1 MKALKS
7 YEIRQKWLDFW
18 KSKGHDII
26 ESASLIPHNDPT
38 LLWINAGV
46 APLKKYFDG
55 REVPTNKRMAN
66 AQKSIRTNDIENVG
80 KTARHHTFFE
90 MLGNFSIGD
99 YFRYEVLGWAC
110 EVLFDE
116 KWFGL
121 DKDKVYMTYYPDDHE
136 TYNRWIELGIK
147 KDHLIPCKGNFWE
160 IGEGPCGPDT
170 EFFFDRGIEYDP
182 LHLGIKLIE
191 DEIEN
196 DRYIEIWNIVFSQFN
211 SKPGVPR
218 SQYKELPSKNI
229 DTGMGL
235 ERVACIMQGAKT
247 NYETDLF
254 MPIIEA
260 TSKMTGVKYDGQMA
274 FKVIADHVRSVVFA
288 LSDGATFSN
297 EGRGYVLRRLL
308 RRAIRYGR
316 LLGMKKPFLYELVSV
331 CVDNMKVFYP
341 YLLEKEA
348 LVIKQVKLEE
358 EKFLTT
364 IETGEKKL
372 NEYIQKNADKKVVSK
387 DVAFLLYDTFGY
399 PIELTE
405 EAASEA
411 GFSVDTEGFKECLN
425 EQRRKAREA
434 RVSLQSM
441 NTQNEDILAYKDDYT
456 FVGYK
461 DLESEGKVL
470 AIFKDGKRVN
480 KANGEVI
487 IALDKSS
494 FYACSGGQNG
504 DMGEIVKDGKAYPVS
519 DTLKLANGQAGLVL
533 DMGEDNI
540 TVGDHIRSEVD
551 SEFRFSTAK
560 NHSATHL
567 LNEALRKV
575 VGSHIYQQGSS
586 VANDAL
592 HFDFNNYEPLT
603 NEQILAVEKL
613 VNEKIS
619 ESLDVNTYELPI
631 DEAKKLGVQAVF
643 GEKYGKIVRVVDMG
657 FSKELCGGTHVA
669 NTSSINKFA
678 ILGVVTKGSGVFR
691 CEATTDDNILP
702 KLKEAV
708 TNLENEINNTI
719 EKINGLCAKAK
730 ENNISLDYKGFKISE
745 IVPSYKTVIN
755 RRYELE
761 QVKEIAKE
769 LEKELNRKLASANMI
784 SMDEFLDKFE
794 NINNANV
801 LIKKIE
807 GNDVASIKD
816 LADRLADKVDNS
828 LILFALVSDKV
839 VFICKNKVANLN
851 AGAIVKMAAIK
862 TSGNGGGRR
871 DFAQAGGKDI
881 TKVDEALSEVKKYL
895 EENSK

>member
-1 MKALKS
+1 MKSLKS
-7 YEIRQKWLDFW
+7 YEIRQRWLDFW
-18 KSKGHDII
+18 ASKGHEII

-99 YFRYEVLGWAC
+99 YFRYEVIGWAA
-110 EVLFDE
+110 EVLFED

-121 DKDKVYMTYYPDDHE
+121 DKDKLYMTYYPDDKE
-136 TYNRWIELGIK
+136 TYNRWIEVGVSP
-147 KDHLIPCKGNFWE
+147 DHLIPCEGNFWE

-170 EFFFDRGIEYDP
+170 EIFFDRGTEYDP
-182 LHLGIKLIE
+182 ENIGPKMIAE
-191 DEIEN
+191 EIEN

-218 SQYKELPSKNI
+218 SEYKELPSKNI

-260 TSKMTGVKYDGQMA
+260 TSQMTGVKYDGQMA

-331 CVDNMKVFYP
+331 CVNNMKVFYP

-372 NEYIQKNADKKVVSK
+372 NEFIQKNEGAKVVSK
-387 DVAFLLYDTFGY
+387 EVAFLLYDTFGY

-411 GFSVDTEGFKECLN
+411 GFSVDIEGFKDCLN

-434 RVSLQSM
+434 RVSEQSM
-441 NTQNEDILAYKDDYT
+441 NTQNEDILAYKDPYKFIGYT
-456 FVGYK
+456 
-461 DLESEGKVL
+461 DLDADSTVL
-470 AIFKDGKRVN
+470 AIFKDGKRVK
-480 KANGEVI
+480 KAQGEAI
-487 IALDKSS
+487 IALDKSG

-504 DMGEIVKDGKAYPVS
+504 DMGDIIIDGKSYPVS
-519 DTLKLANGQAGLVL
+519 DTLKLANGQAGLVVDL
-533 DMGEDNI
+533 GSDEISEGEK
-540 TVGDHIRSEVD
+540 VRSEVD
-551 SEFRFSTAK
+551 PEFRFSTAK

-567 LNEALRKV
+567 LNEALRQI

-586 VANDAL
+586 VASDAL
-592 HFDFNNYEPLT
+592 HFDFNNYEALT
-603 NEQILAVEKL
+603 NDQILAVEKL
-613 VNEKIS
+613 VNEKIK
-619 ESLDVNTYELPI
+619 EGLEVKTFELPI
-631 DEAKKLGVQAVF
+631 EEAKKLGVQAVF
-643 GEKYGKIVRVVDMG
+643 GEKYGKVVRVVDMG

-669 NTSSINKFA
+669 NTSNINKFA
-678 ILGVVTKGSGVFR
+678 ILSVATKGSGVFR
-691 CEATTDDNILP
+691 CEATTDEFILP
-702 KLKEAV
+702 KMKEAV
-708 TNLENEINNTI
+708 ANLDNEINNTI
-719 EKINGLCAKAK
+719 EKINGLLLKAK
-730 ENNISLDYKGFKISE
+730 ENNISLNYNGFKVSE
-745 IVPSYKTVIN
+745 VLPSYQTIIN
-755 RRYELE
+755 RRAELD
-761 QVKEIAKE
+761 QIKEIAKE

-784 SMDEFLDKFE
+784 SMDSFLDKFVK
-794 NINNANV
+794 IKDVNV
-801 LIKKIE
+801 LLEKIE
-807 GNDVASIKD
+807 ATDVASIKD
-816 LADRLADKVDNS
+816 LADRLADKIDNS
-828 LILFALVSDKV
+828 LILFSLVSDKV
-839 VFICKNKVANLN
+839 VFICKSKVAKLN
-851 AGAIVKMAAIK
+851 AGAIVKMAAIV
-862 TSGNGGGRR
+862 TSGNGGGRP
-871 DFAQAGGKDI
+871 DFAQAGGKDV
-881 TKVDEALSEVKKYL
+881 TKVEEAMATVKAYL
-895 EENSK
+895 EENC

>member
-1 MKALKS
+1 MLSLKS
-7 YEIRQKWLDFW
+7 YEIRQRWLDFW
-18 KSKGHDII
+18 ASKGHEII

-55 REVPTNKRMAN
+55 REVPANKRMAN

-110 EVLFDE
+110 EVLFDD

-121 DKDKVYMTYYPDDHE
+121 DKDKVYMTYYPDDHD
-136 TYNRWIELGIK
+136 TYNRWIELGVK
-147 KDHLIPCKGNFWE
+147 PDHLVPCEGNFWE

-170 EFFFDRGIEYDP
+170 ELFFDRGEEYDP
-182 LHLGIKLIE
+182 NHLGVRMIK

-211 SKPGVPR
+211 SKVGVPR

-260 TSKMTGVKYDGQMA
+260 TSKMTGVEYTGQMA

-316 LLGMKKPFLYELVSV
+316 ILGMKKPFLYELVDV
-331 CVDNMKVFYP
+331 CVNNMKIFYP

-372 NEYIQKNADKKVVSK
+372 AEYIAKNPTSKVVNK
-387 DVAFLLYDTFGY
+387 ETAFLLYDTFGF

-411 GFSVDTEGFKECLN
+411 GFSVDLEGFKEALA
-425 EQRRKAREA
+425 EQKRKARESRNA
-434 RVSLQSM
+434 TQSM
-441 NTQNEDILAYKDDYT
+441 NVQNEDILAYKDEYE

-461 DLESEGKVL
+461 ELDNDATVK
-470 AIFKDGKRVN
+470 AIFKDGKRVE
-480 KANGEVI
+480 KASGEIVVSV
-487 IALDKSS
+487 DKAS

-504 DMGEIVKDGKAYPVS
+504 DTGLLIIDGKSYEVT
-519 DTLKLANGQAGLVL
+519 DTIKLANGQAGLLVS
-533 DMGEDNI
+533 MGTD
-540 TVGDHIRSEVD
+540 TLSVGDKVRCEVD
-551 SEFRFSTAK
+551 EEYRFNTAK

-586 VANDAL
+586 VTNDAL

-603 NEQILAVEKL
+603 NEQILEVEKL
-613 VNEKIS
+613 VNKEI
-619 ESLDVNTYELPI
+619 EASLPVNIYELPI
-631 DEAKKLGVQAVF
+631 EEAKKLGVQAVF
-643 GEKYGKIVRVVDMG
+643 GEKYGKVVRVVDMD
-657 FSKELCGGTHVA
+657 FSKELCGGTHVT
-669 NTSSINKFA
+669 NTSDINKFA
-678 ILGVVTKGSGVFR
+678 ILGVVTKGSGVYR
-691 CEATTDDNILP
+691 CEATTDTFIIS
-702 KLKEAV
+702 KMKQTVA
-708 TNLENEINNTI
+708 NLENDILNTI
-719 EKINGLCAKAK
+719 EKIKGILATAKA
-730 ENNISLDYKGFKISE
+730 NNISLDYQEFKLSE
-745 IVPSYKTVIN
+745 ILPSYATIIN
-755 RRYELE
+755 RRRELE
-761 QVKEIAKE
+761 EIKEIAKD
-769 LEKELNRKLASANMI
+769 LEKELNKKLALANTI
-784 SMDEFLDKFE
+784 SMDSFLDKFE
-794 NINNANV
+794 KINGVNV
-801 LIKKIE
+801 LIQKIDSS
-807 GNDVASIKD
+807 DVASIKD
-816 LADRLADKVDNS
+816 LVDRLADKVDNS
-828 LILFALVSDKV
+828 LILFALVSEKI
-839 VFICKNKVANLN
+839 VFICKSKVASLN
-851 AGAIVKMAAIK
+851 AGAIVKMAAVEAG
-862 TSGNGGGRR
+862 GNGGGRA
-871 DFAQAGGKDI
+871 DFAQAGGKDLS
-881 TKVDEALSEVKKYL
+881 KVDSALELVKNYL
-895 EENSK
+895 KENC

>member
-1 MKALKS
+1 MKSLKS
-7 YEIRQKWLDFW
+7 YEIRQRWLDFW
-18 KSKGHDII
+18 ASKGHEII

-99 YFRYEVLGWAC
+99 YFRYEVLGWAV
-110 EVLFDE
+110 EVLFDD

-136 TYNRWIELGIK
+136 TYNRWIEVGV
-147 KDHLIPCKGNFWE
+147 DPSHLIPCPGNFWE

-170 EFFFDRGIEYDP
+170 ELFFDRGEEYDP
-182 LHLGIKLIE
+182 NHLGVKMISE
-191 DEIEN
+191 EIEN

-218 SQYKELPSKNI
+218 SEYKELPSKNI

-316 LLGMKKPFLYELVSV
+316 ILGMKKPFLYELVSV
-331 CVDNMKVFYP
+331 CVNNMKVFYP
-341 YLLEKEA
+341 YLLEKEE

-372 NEYIQKNADKKVVSK
+372 AEYIQKNQDSK
-387 DVAFLLYDTFGY
+387 IVNKEVAFLLYDTFGY

-405 EAASEA
+405 EAASDA
-411 GFSVDTEGFKECLN
+411 GFSVDIEGFKECLN

-434 RVSLQSM
+434 RVSEQSM
-441 NTQNEDILAYKDDYT
+441 NTQNEDILAYKEGYT
-456 FVGYK
+456 FVGYT
-461 DLESEGKVL
+461 DLEADSVVK
-470 AIFKDGKRVN
+470 AIFKDGKKVD

-487 IALDKSS
+487 LALDKSG

-504 DMGEIVKDGKAYPVS
+504 DMGEVIKDGKSYPVS
-519 DTLKLANGQAGLVL
+519 DTLKLANGQAGLVV
-533 DMGEDNI
+533 DFSEDYI
-540 TVGDHIRSEVD
+540 SVGDKIRDEVD
-551 SEFRFSTAK
+551 PEFRFSTAK

-586 VANDAL
+586 VTSDAL

-603 NEQILAVEKL
+603 NEQILAVEAL
-613 VNEKIS
+613 VNEKIK
-619 ESLDVNTYELPI
+619 EGLDVKTYELPI

-643 GEKYGKIVRVVDMG
+643 GEKYGKVVRVVDMD

-669 NTSSINKFA
+669 STGEINKFA

-691 CEATTDDNILP
+691 CEATTDTNIIP
-702 KLKEAV
+702 QMKMTVA
-708 TNLENEINNTI
+708 NLENEINNTI
-719 EKINGLCAKAK
+719 EKINGLLLKAK
-730 ENNISLDYKGFKISE
+730 ENNIDLNYQGFKVSE
-745 IVPSYKTVIN
+745 VIPSYKTVIN

-761 QVKEIAKE
+761 QIKEIAKE

-794 NINNANV
+794 NINGVNV
-801 LIKKIE
+801 LTTKLE
-807 GNDVASIKD
+807 GSDVASIKD
-816 LADRLADKVDNS
+816 LVDRLADKVDNS

-839 VFICKNKVANLN
+839 IFVCKSKVASLN
-851 AGAIVKMAAIK
+851 AGAIVKMAAIV
-862 TSGNGGGRR
+862 TNGNGGGRP

-881 TKVDEALSEVKKYL
+881 TKVDEAIAQVKAYL
-895 EENSK
+895 EENK

>member
-1 MKALKS
+1 MLSLKS
-7 YEIRQKWLDFW
+7 YEIRQRWLDFW
-18 KSKGHDII
+18 ASKGHEII

-55 REVPTNKRMAN
+55 REVPANKRMAN

-110 EVLFDE
+110 EVLFDD

-121 DKDKVYMTYYPDDHE
+121 DRDKVYMTYYPDDHD
-136 TYNRWIELGIK
+136 TYNRWIELGVK
-147 KDHLIPCKGNFWE
+147 PDHLVPCEGNFWE

-170 EFFFDRGIEYDP
+170 ELFFDRGEEYDP
-182 LHLGIKLIE
+182 NHLGVRMIK

-211 SKPGVPR
+211 SKVGVPR

-260 TSKMTGVKYDGQMA
+260 TSKMTGVEYTGQMA

-316 LLGMKKPFLYELVSV
+316 ILGMKKPFLYELVDV
-331 CVDNMKVFYP
+331 CVNNMKIFYP

-372 NEYIQKNADKKVVSK
+372 TEYIAKNPTSKVVNK
-387 DVAFLLYDTFGY
+387 ETAFLLYDTFGF

-411 GFSVDTEGFKECLN
+411 GFSVDLEGFKECLN
-425 EQRRKAREA
+425 EQRRKARESRNA
-434 RVSLQSM
+434 SQSM
-441 NTQNEDILAYKDDYT
+441 NVQNADILAYKDDYK
-456 FVGYK
+456 FVGYT
-461 DLESEGKVL
+461 DLDTDSIIK

-480 KANGEVI
+480 EASGDVV
-487 IALDKSS
+487 ASVDKSG

-504 DMGEIVKDGKAYPVS
+504 DTGLLIIDGKSYEVT
-519 DTLKLANGQAGLVL
+519 DTIKLVNGQAGLLVS
-533 DMGEDNI
+533 MGTD
-540 TVGDHIRSEVD
+540 TLSVGDKVRCEVD
-551 SEFRFSTAK
+551 EEYRFNTAK

-586 VANDAL
+586 VTNDAL

-603 NEQILAVEKL
+603 NEQILEVEKL
-613 VNEKIS
+613 VNKEI
-619 ESLDVNTYELPI
+619 EASLPVNIYELPI
-631 DEAKKLGVQAVF
+631 EEAKKLGVQAVF
-643 GEKYGKIVRVVDMG
+643 GEKYGKVVRVVDMD

-669 NTSSINKFA
+669 NTSDINKFA
-678 ILGVVTKGSGVFR
+678 ILGVVTKGSGVYR
-691 CEATTDDNILP
+691 CEATTDTFIIS
-702 KLKEAV
+702 KMKQTVA
-708 TNLENEINNTI
+708 NLENDILNTI
-719 EKINGLCAKAK
+719 EKIKGILATAKA
-730 ENNISLDYKGFKISE
+730 NNISLDYQEFKLSE
-745 IVPSYKTVIN
+745 ILPSYATIIN
-755 RRYELE
+755 RRRELE
-761 QVKEIAKE
+761 EIKEIAKD
-769 LEKELNRKLASANMI
+769 LEKELNKKLAAANTI
-784 SMDEFLDKFE
+784 SMDSFLDKFE
-794 NINNANV
+794 KVNGVNV
-801 LIKKIE
+801 LVQKIDSS
-807 GNDVASIKD
+807 DVASIKD
-816 LADRLADKVDNS
+816 LTDRLADKVDNS
-828 LILFALVSDKV
+828 LILFALISEKI
-839 VFICKNKVANLN
+839 VFICKSKVASLN
-851 AGAIVKMAAIK
+851 AGAIVKMAAVEAG
-862 TSGNGGGRR
+862 GNGGGRP
-871 DFAQAGGKDI
+871 DFAQAGGKDLS
-881 TKVDEALSEVKKYL
+881 KVDSALELVKNYL
-895 EENSK
+895 KENC

>member
-1 MKALKS
+1 MQALKS
-7 YEIRQKWLDFW
+7 YEIRQRWLDFW

-99 YFRYEVLGWAC
+99 YFRYEVLGWAM
-110 EVLFDE
+110 EVLFDP

-121 DKDKVYMTYYPDDHE
+121 DQDKVYMTYYPEDHE
-136 TYNRWIELGIK
+136 TYNRWIELGVK

-170 EFFFDRGIEYDP
+170 EFFYDRGEEYDP
-182 LHLGIKLIE
+182 NHLGIRLLAE
-191 DEIEN
+191 DMEN

-211 SKPGVPR
+211 SKVGVPR
-218 SQYKELPSKNI
+218 SEYKELPSKNI

-316 LLGMKKPFLYELVSV
+316 ILGMKRPFLYELVSV
-331 CVDNMKVFYP
+331 CVNNMKVFYP
-341 YLLEKEA
+341 YLLEKEP

-358 EKFLTT
+358 EKFLLT

-372 NEYIQKNADKKVVSK
+372 AEYIQKNADKKIISK
-387 DVAFLLYDTFGY
+387 EVAFLLYDTFGY

-411 GFSVDTEGFKECLN
+411 GFSVDLEGFKECLN
-425 EQRRKAREA
+425 DARKKAREA
-434 RVSLQSM
+434 RVSMQSM
-441 NTQNEDILAYKDDYT
+441 NVQNEDILAFKDDYK
-456 FVGYK
+456 FVGYQEL
-461 DLESEGKVL
+461 DVNTTIL
-470 AIFKDGKRVN
+470 AIFKDGKSV
-480 KANGEVI
+480 
-487 IALDKSS
+487 KSAS
-494 FYACSGGQNG
+494 GNVLVAVKESGFYACSGGQNG
-504 DMGEIVKDGKAYPVS
+504 DTGELIKDGRSYQVT
-519 DTLKLANGQAGLVL
+519 DTLKLANGQAGLL
-533 DMGEDNI
+533 CEMGEDIIN
-540 TVGDHIRSEVD
+540 VGDNVRLEVNE
-551 SEFRFSTAK
+551 EFRFATAK

-567 LNEALRKV
+567 LNEALRRV

-586 VANDAL
+586 VTSEGL

-603 NEQILAVEKL
+603 NEQILAVEAM
-613 VNEKIS
+613 VNKEINEGLK
-619 ESLDVNTYELPI
+619 VNIYELPI

-643 GEKYGKIVRVVDMG
+643 GEKYGKVVRVVDMD

-669 NTSSINKFA
+669 NTSDINKFA

-691 CEATTDDNILP
+691 CEATTDNQIIP
-702 KLKEAV
+702 EMKKAIA
-708 TNLENEINNTI
+708 NLDNEINNALD
-719 EKINGLCAKAK
+719 KISSLLKVARENGI
-730 ENNISLDYKGFKISE
+730 NLDYKDYKISE
-745 IVPSYKTVIN
+745 VLPSYQTIIN
-755 RRYELE
+755 RRKELE
-761 QVKEIAKE
+761 ELKTIAKD
-769 LEKELNRKLASANMI
+769 LEKELNRKLAAAKTI
-784 SMDEFLDKFE
+784 SMDDYLDKFE
-794 NINNANV
+794 VANGV
-801 LIKKIE
+801 NYLIQKIQSS
-807 GNDVASIKD
+807 DVASIKD
-816 LADRLADKVDNS
+816 LVDRLADKVSNS
-828 LILFALVSDKV
+828 LILFSLVTDKV
-839 VFICKNKVANLN
+839 VFICKSKVASLN
-851 AGAIVKMAAIK
+851 AGNIVKMAAIK
-862 TSGNGGGRR
+862 TNGNGGGRN
-871 DFAQAGGKDI
+871 DFAQAGGKDVS
-881 TKVDEALSEVKKYL
+881 KVDSALEEVKKYI
-895 EENSK
+895 EENA